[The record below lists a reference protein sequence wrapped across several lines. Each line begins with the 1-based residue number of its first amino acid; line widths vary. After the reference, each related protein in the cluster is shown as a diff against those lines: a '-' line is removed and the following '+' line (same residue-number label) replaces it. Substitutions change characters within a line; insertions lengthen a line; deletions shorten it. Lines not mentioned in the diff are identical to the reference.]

1 MEVREVSVLT
11 GQTSDVAQGRYHD
24 HSNGAR
30 LKKKDSDLDLKVK
43 AGGDAEGSGGEV
55 RAMIEMTEMTSSK
68 ADDDEEEEEDLKGT
82 YMLLCQNYTCKREQP
97 SLILEVSISGVV
109 VGGRGESQRYPQ
121 KICRYVPCIMCTT
134 LVSWREI

>member
-1 MEVREVSVLT
+1 MCTTIELLSSIQGTFADPWIIPLIQGYVEVREVSVLT

-43 AGGDAEGSGGEV
+43 AGEGGGGGSGGEV

-68 ADDDEEEEEDLKGT
+68 ADDDEEEEDLKGT
-82 YMLLCQNYTCKREQP
+82 YMPRA
-97 SLILEVSISGVV
+97 SAVSKV
-109 VGGRGESQRYPQ
+109 YM
-121 KICRYVPCIMCTT
+121 Y
-134 LVSWREI
+134 